1 MPSTPASSDDSLKSA
16 DRKGPKHVYS
26 SISFILIFVF
36 VGLPVWWKTTTVY
49 RVNLPY
55 DEIETMSTKVATHL
69 IQVEVVH
76 ADPRT
81 PVANELV
88 RRLEAACKQE
98 ATDTDEVQFV
108 YKWSF
113 REAYQNETGLFTKE
127 LTDVDEALHNTGHFS
142 SRNRL
147 YVVIV
152 PQESIDAT
160 TVIGLHQI
168 VYVKASPDQLSKNIV
183 DAVRKHVVQESA
195 LRRLWTSQKVTERA
209 KLDKERMR
217 PLSAATEFDVTFT
230 LVVPEPQ
237 TLDVSWRI
245 QDAVEVYL
253 KPFLD
258 KISMVARVHVKS
270 QVLYLLPL
278 KLKRRYSETKKAYV
292 VTADQ
297 LSLMINPIEGST
309 RLHTSVHPVLNFVV
323 YVLPQTH
330 YPLYIYDEQ
339 GNQLETNAFLS
350 PKWGG
355 VLFYNVA
362 EFPKAGVTL
371 PAPVEI
377 DMRSVFEVFLAQLG
391 LLVGLP
397 DRSPKQAAARYL
409 ESPLPS
415 DLDIAFL
422 LRRRTQDYLST
433 STSSLHSL
441 SQLLSTISNIV
452 IKDEIGDLVYSS
464 VSHARHSFEQL
475 EQGDLES
482 SFSSAEAAFLASE
495 KAFFDPSLLAL
506 LYFPDDQKYAI
517 YIPLFLPVS
526 LPVLMSIR
534 SLWAYYRKS
543 KAPKAEKLD

>member
-1 MPSTPASSDDSLKSA
+1 M
-16 DRKGPKHVYS
+16 YS

-127 LTDVDEALHNTGHFS
+127 LTDVDEALHKTGHFS

-168 VYVKASPDQLSKNIV
+168 VYVKAGTGPDQLSKNIV

-309 RLHTSVHPVLNFVV
+309 
-323 YVLPQTH
+323 
-330 YPLYIYDEQ
+330 
-339 GNQLETNAFLS
+339 
-350 PKWGG
+350 
-355 VLFYNVA
+355 
-362 EFPKAGVTL
+362 
-371 PAPVEI
+371 
-377 DMRSVFEVFLAQLG
+377 
-391 LLVGLP
+391 
-397 DRSPKQAAARYL
+397 
-409 ESPLPS
+409 
-415 DLDIAFL
+415 
-422 LRRRTQDYLST
+422 
-433 STSSLHSL
+433 
-441 SQLLSTISNIV
+441 
-452 IKDEIGDLVYSS
+452 
-464 VSHARHSFEQL
+464 
-475 EQGDLES
+475 
-482 SFSSAEAAFLASE
+482 SE
-495 KAFFDPSLLAL
+495 
-506 LYFPDDQKYAI
+506 
-517 YIPLFLPVS
+517 
-526 LPVLMSIR
+526 
-534 SLWAYYRKS
+534 
-543 KAPKAEKLD
+543 

>member
-1 MPSTPASSDDSLKSA
+1 M
-16 DRKGPKHVYS
+16 YS
-26 SISFILIFVF
+26 SISFILIFIF
-36 VGLPVWWKTTTVY
+36 VGLPIWWKTTTVY

-69 IQVEVVH
+69 IRVEVVH
-76 ADPRT
+76 ADSRT
-81 PVANELV
+81 PVANGLV
-88 RRLEAACKQE
+88 QRLEAACKQE
-98 ATDTDEVQFV
+98 ATDTAEVQFV
-108 YKWSF
+108 YKWSL
-113 REAYQNETGLFTKE
+113 REAYQNETGLFTKG
-127 LTDVDEALHNTGHFS
+127 LADVDEALHRTGHFS
-142 SRNRL
+142 SRNQL

-152 PQESIDAT
+152 PQESTDAT
-160 TVIGLHQI
+160 TVVGLHQI
-168 VYVKASPDQLSKNIV
+168 VYVKANSDPDHLSKTIV
-183 DAVRKHVVQESA
+183 DAVRKHAVREST
-195 LRRLWTSQKVTERA
+195 LTRLWTSQKVTERA

-230 LVVPEPQ
+230 LVVPEPE

-245 QDAVEVYL
+245 KDAVEVYL

-258 KISMVARVHVKS
+258 KISMVARVNVKS

-323 YVLPQTH
+323 YVVPQTH

-362 EFPKAGVTL
+362 EFPKAGTAL

-377 DMRSVFEVFLAQLG
+377 EMRSVFEVFLAQLG

-397 DRSPKQAAARYL
+397 DRSHKHQAAHYL

-452 IKDEIGDLVYSS
+452 IKDEIGELVYSS
-464 VSHARHSFEQL
+464 VSHARHSFDLL
-475 EQGDLES
+475 EQGDLEG
-482 SFSSAEAAFLASE
+482 SFSSAEAAFLTSE

-534 SLWAYYRKS
+534 SLWAYYRKN